1 MAESIA
7 KLAVIITGDAA
18 PLARAMGQAS
28 AAITK
33 TERSTIK
40 LSSALSALRGNWSAA
55 FGVGGGGALA
65 ITAMAAGVFKLAAA
79 GDHLMQKIGADKLE
93 TWAGQWER
101 VNEQLG
107 VMGLRFSTIAAE
119 SSSALADT
127 LGGINEALFPDAV
140 ALVNAI
146 KEREAREKS
155 ITEQKKKQE
164 EANKKQAQANKEA
177 AEAQQRER
185 DALLDMAN
193 AQRDRGDAIREAVRT
208 PLEEMKATF
217 AELRALLSQGF
228 LDEQTAIRAGEAAAK
243 RFKDA
248 IAAPERAMHTSH
260 GVAAAD
266 RFSVAGFSAV
276 QSGLR
281 DLDRLEKVQ
290 KDQLAEQ
297 KRQTKVQE
305 EIAKAMANL
314 GPPVV
319 IHEGN
324 PP

>member
-1 MAESIA
+1 MADSIA
-7 KLAVIITGDAA
+7 RLAVVITGDAS
-18 PLARAMGQAS
+18 PLARTMDHAS
-28 AAITK
+28 ASITK

-55 FGVGGGGALA
+55 FGVGGAGALA

-107 VMGLRFSTIAAE
+107 VMGLRFSTITAE
-119 SSSALADT
+119 ASSMLADT

-140 ALVNAI
+140 AQVNAI

-193 AQRDRGDAIREAVRT
+193 AQRDRADSIREAVRS
-208 PLEEMKATF
+208 PLEEMKAAF
-217 AELRALLSQGF
+217 AELRGLLNQGF
-228 LDEQTAIRAGEAAAK
+228 LDEETAVRAGEKAAQ
-243 RFKDA
+243 RFRDA
-248 IAAPERAMHTSH
+248 MAAPEKAMHTSH

-266 RFSVAGFSAV
+266 RFSVAGFSAI
-276 QSGLR
+276 QGGLR
-281 DLDRLEKVQ
+281 EIERLDRVA

-314 GPPVV
+314 GPGVV
-319 IHEGN
+319 LHEGN